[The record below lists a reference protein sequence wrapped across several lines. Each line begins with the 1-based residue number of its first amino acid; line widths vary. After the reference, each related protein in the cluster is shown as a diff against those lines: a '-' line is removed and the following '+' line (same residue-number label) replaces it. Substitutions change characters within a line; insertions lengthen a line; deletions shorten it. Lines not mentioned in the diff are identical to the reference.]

1 MKILLDTHILIW
13 AICDGSKLSG
23 KAKSLIESAGNETF
37 FSIVSLWEIE
47 LKQVTRPSAIPVT
60 AERAA
65 ACCHRQGYS
74 RLALKK
80 KRIYALSTLRLEESA
95 PPHKGPFDRMLIC
108 QAKAENMAFVTH
120 DARLAGYGEPFVMIV
135 QA

>member
-13 AICDGSKLSG
+13 AICDDSKLSD

-37 FSIVSLWEIE
+37 YSIVSLWEIE
-47 LKQVTRPSAIPVT
+47 LKRVTRPSAIPVT
-60 AERAA
+60 AEQSA
-65 ACCHRQGYS
+65 ACCHKLGYS

-80 KRIYALSTLRLEESA
+80 KHIYELSTLRLEESA
-95 PPHKGPFDRMLIC
+95 PPHKDPFDRMLIC

-120 DARLAGYGEPFVMIV
+120 DARLGGYGEPFVMIV
-135 QA
+135 